1 MRHSGLRGMGGRG
14 RQQSSDDE
22 DGDFAEEYMP
32 ERPAPTSSHI
42 NVNDDIYRDGRGI
55 KSTRGW
61 VFKSACCWA
70 TGGGVIGGAISVIVN
85 NALIEISLTPF
96 FAVLFGVVLLLL
108 GSLMIWR
115 KLWERHET
123 GCTRVLVLSFSG
135 LVLVAG
141 ASCFLLEKDWFKR
154 IPPRAKV
161 PLYVS
166 LGVSLCFSITFTC
179 VDLLNAYYDRNSYDL
194 RRRALVQT
202 PQQVGVV
209 LAGAVANGAAFGFM
223 FGMMDVEDAPQR
235 LRQEERLSAPIGVV
249 LGACVGALNAVLAYR
264 AEASVGE
271 SIDLLRAEGLLDD

>member
-108 GSLMIWR
+108 GSLMIGR
-115 KLWERHET
+115 KLWERPET

-141 ASCFLLEKDWFKR
+141 VVL
-154 IPPRAKV
+154 PPREGLVQAHPPRTRCRSTSRWASRFASPS
-161 PLYVS
+161 PLRAS
-166 LGVSLCFSITFTC
+166 TCSTRITTATRTIC
-179 VDLLNAYYDRNSYDL
+179 
-194 RRRALVQT
+194 RRALVQT

-209 LAGAVANGAAFGFM
+209 AGRGGEWRGLWLYVRHDGRRGHAA
-223 FGMMDVEDAPQR
+223 APTTG
-235 LRQEERLSAPIGVV
+235 RLSAPIGVV
-249 LGACVGALNAVLAYR
+249 LGACVGAINAVLAYR